1 MFLFLY
7 CKHDIAHMLRLD
19 FSPFCS
25 SALLLKNKMTEAVK
39 VIHTLFIKEIAAL
52 LHQLNFSF
60 ISMIKA
66 ASCGLIQ
73 KRQEEIDITVHENPS
88 GRSEPKPE
96 F

>member
-1 MFLFLY
+1 
-7 CKHDIAHMLRLD
+7 
-19 FSPFCS
+19 
-25 SALLLKNKMTEAVK
+25 MTEAVK